1 MNISSHMLAAL
12 VNPAL
17 FWGGAAAMGAPII
30 IHLLARRRFQRI
42 RWAAM
47 QFLMDADKQNRKRV
61 RMEELILLALRCL
74 AIFLIGLM
82 ISRPFFQPSGVA
94 ALLGGSQRTERI
106 FLLDDSFSMGYQAND
121 RTLFDDM
128 KTSIRNLLQR
138 LRDHAPHDTVALI
151 HTTEPDK
158 PIVAGAILDDRQY
171 ELLLA
176 RIEALQP
183 TQRSHSVERCMSS
196 VRKLLDGDDGI
207 LSCVLYVIS
216 DFQEVD
222 WLTAHGPASE
232 GSNASASLAGELTD
246 WANDDRDV
254 RVVLVDVGDES
265 PQNVAITELQSMQR
279 QVVTGVAADLEATVR
294 NFGTLDADALELQIA
309 SDTSGANSV
318 PTDSIAAGGKVA
330 APISTVIQRAGDASI
345 TVSADPDRLPID
357 DARYLALEATDGVRV
372 LVVNGEPST
381 DSYLDEV
388 HLLTTALRPEGDVF
402 SGNQIDVIDESA
414 LDSASLDDYH
424 LVILCNLYR
433 VSEPFAD
440 DLHRFV
446 FAGGGL
452 AIFLGDQV
460 SDPLAYNASLYRDG
474 KGLLPASLQSIVRAK
489 ESGVHL
495 AQSDFMHPVVRVFSG
510 QVNPFL
516 DRVKFQQYYS
526 TEPAVFD
533 PDEENDEADARAS
546 TTIIARYDDDEATPA
561 IMERTFG
568 RGRVLLFTSSCDLEW
583 NDWARDASY
592 VIGMLEVTQHLARAG
607 DANRSTT
614 VGKPL
619 TFALN
624 PSDYEPH
631 ATLRLPGYPQQEDE
645 EVVASTDGRSG
656 MAINWP
662 HTDQSGIYSFQL
674 NRRDGRSVIRRFAV
688 NVDARESDLTPATE
702 QDLRQS
708 LDGLQVEYIDGVAMA
723 SDETDSGRKELWPM
737 LLVAAMGLLM
747 VEQMLAWRFGR
758 G

>member
-1 MNISSHMLAAL
+1 MNMSPYILAAL

-17 FWGGAAAMGAPII
+17 FWGGAAAMSAPII

-74 AIFLIGLM
+74 AIFLIGLLV
-82 ISRPFFQPSGVA
+82 SRPFVQPSGVA

-106 FLLDDSFSMGYQAND
+106 FLLDDSLSMGYQAND
-121 RTLFDDM
+121 RALIDDM
-128 KTSIRNLLQR
+128 KSSIRNLLQR
-138 LRDHAPHDTVALI
+138 LREHAPHDTVTLI
-151 HTTEPDK
+151 RTTDPEN
-158 PIVAGAILDDRQY
+158 PIVVGAILDDRQY

-176 RIEALQP
+176 RIEAMQP
-183 TQRSHSVERCMSS
+183 TQRSQSVERCMTN
-196 VRKLLDGDDGI
+196 VRKLLDGDDGV

-216 DFQEVD
+216 DFQEID
-222 WLTAHGPASE
+222 WLTAHTPSGEGNPA
-232 GSNASASLAGELTD
+232 NAMLAGELSD

-254 RVVLVDVGDES
+254 RVVLVDVGDDS
-265 PQNVAITELQSMQR
+265 PQNVAITELQSKQR
-279 QVVTGVAADLEATVR
+279 QVVTGVSAELEVTVR
-294 NFGTLDADALELQIA
+294 NFGTRDADALELQIA
-309 SDTSGANSV
+309 SDTSGASSV
-318 PTDSIAAGGKVA
+318 PTDPISAGGRVTV
-330 APISTVIQRAGDASI
+330 PISTVIQRAGDASI
-345 TVSADPDRLPID
+345 TVSANPDRLAID
-357 DARYLALEATDGVRV
+357 DTRYLAVEATDGVRV

-402 SGNQIDVIDESA
+402 SGNQVDVIDESS
-414 LDSASLDDYH
+414 LDGASLDDYH

-433 VSEPFAD
+433 VSEPIAD

-460 SDPLAYNASLYRDG
+460 SDALAYNASLYRDG

-495 AQSDFMHPVVRVFSG
+495 AQSDFLHPVVRVFSG

-516 DRVKFQQYYS
+516 DRVSFQQYFA
-526 TEPAVFD
+526 TEPATFE
-533 PDEENDEADARAS
+533 PDEQNADASARAP
-546 TTIIARYDDDEATPA
+546 TTVIARFDDDESTPA
-561 IMERTFG
+561 IMERSYG
-568 RGRVLLFTSSCDLEW
+568 RGRVLMFTSSCDLEW

-607 DANRSTT
+607 DANRSTI

-624 PSDYEPH
+624 PSDYEPQ

-645 EVVASTDGRSG
+645 EVVASTDGSSG
-656 MAINWP
+656 MQINWP
-662 HTDQSGIYSFQL
+662 HTDQSGIYSFEL
-674 NRRDGRSVIRRFAV
+674 RRRDGRSVIRRFAV
-688 NVDARESDLTPATE
+688 NVDEQESDLSPATE
-702 QDLRQS
+702 EDLRRS
-708 LDGLQVEYIDGVAMA
+708 LDGLKVEYIQGIAMA
-723 SDETDSGRKELWPM
+723 SDEADGGRKELWPM
-737 LLVAAMGLLM
+737 LLIAAMGLLM
-747 VEQMLAWRFGR
+747 IEQVMAWRFGR

>member
-1 MNISSHMLAAL
+1 MNATPLILAAL
-12 VNPAL
+12 VHPAL
-17 FWGGAAAMGAPII
+17 FWGGAAAMSAPII

-47 QFLMDADKQNRKRV
+47 SFLMDAEKQNRKRV

-74 AIFLIGLM
+74 AILLIGLL
-82 ISRPFFQPSGVA
+82 ISRPFIQPSGMA

-121 RTLFDDM
+121 RALIEDM
-128 KTSIRNLLQR
+128 KSSVRNLLQR
-138 LRDHAPHDTVALI
+138 LRDLAPHDTVTLI
-151 HTTEPDK
+151 RTTEPEK
-158 PIVAGAILDDRQY
+158 PIVEGAILDDRQY

-176 RIEALQP
+176 RIEAMQP
-183 TQRSHSVERCMSS
+183 TQQSQSVERCMTS
-196 VRKLLDGDDGI
+196 VRKLLDGDDGV

-222 WLTAHGPASE
+222 WLTAHAATGE
-232 GSNASASLAGELTD
+232 GSAASASLAGELGG
-246 WANDDRDV
+246 WVNDDRDI
-254 RVVLVDVGDES
+254 RVVLVDVGDDS

-279 QVVTGVAADLEATVR
+279 QVVTGVAAQLEATFN
-294 NFGTLDADALELQIA
+294 NFGTHDADALELQIA
-309 SDTSGANSV
+309 SDASGVGSV
-318 PTDSIAAGGKVA
+318 PTEPVPAGRKVA

-345 TVSADPDRLPID
+345 TVAANPDRLAID
-357 DARYLALEATDGVRV
+357 DTRYLALEATDGVRV

-402 SGNQIDVIDESA
+402 SGNQVDVIDESA
-414 LDSASLDDYH
+414 LDGASLDDYH

-433 VSEPFAD
+433 VSEPIAD

-460 SDPLAYNASLYRDG
+460 SDPLAYNASLYREG

-495 AQSDFMHPVVRVFSG
+495 APSDFLHPVVRVFSG

-516 DRVKFQQYYS
+516 DRVNFLQYFAS
-526 TEPAVFD
+526 EPATFAR
-533 PDEENDEADARAS
+533 DEQAADSAARAP
-546 TTIIARYDDDEATPA
+546 TTVVARYDDDESTPA

-592 VIGMLEVTQHLARAG
+592 VIGMLEVSQHLARAG
-607 DANRSTT
+607 DVNRSTT
-614 VGKPL
+614 VGEPL

-624 PSDYEPH
+624 PSDYEPQ
-631 ATLRLPGYPQQEDE
+631 AALRLPGYPQQEDE
-645 EVVASTDGRSG
+645 DVVASTDGSKG
-656 MAINWP
+656 MQINWP
-662 HTDQSGIYSFQL
+662 HTAQAGIYSFHLQ
-674 NRRDGRSVIRRFAV
+674 RRDGRSVVRRFAV
-688 NVDARESDLTPATE
+688 NVDSRESDLSPANE
-702 QDLRQS
+702 QDLRRS
-708 LDGLQVEYIDGVAMA
+708 LDGLKVEYIEGIAMEMEGTDG
-723 SDETDSGRKELWPM
+723 GRKELWPM

-747 VEQMLAWRFGR
+747 IEQVMAWRFGR
-758 G
+758 S

>member
-1 MNISSHMLAAL
+1 MNTSTLILAAL

-30 IHLLARRRFQRI
+30 IHILAKRRFRRI

-47 QFLMDADKQNRKRV
+47 SFLMDADKQNRKRV
-61 RMEELILLALRCL
+61 RIEELILLALRCL
-74 AIFLIGLM
+74 AVLLIGLLV
-82 ISRPFFQPSGVA
+82 SRPFIQPSGVS
-94 ALLGGSQRTERI
+94 ALLGGTQRTERI
-106 FLLDDSFSMGYQAND
+106 FLLDDSFSMGYQSND
-121 RTLFDDM
+121 RTLIEDM
-128 KTSIRNLLQR
+128 KSSVRNLLQR
-138 LRDHAPHDTVALI
+138 LRDHAPHDTITLLR
-151 HTTEPDK
+151 TTAPDD
-158 PIVAGAILDDRQY
+158 PIVEGAILDDRQY

-176 RIEALQP
+176 RLEALQP
-183 TQRSHSVERCMSS
+183 TQQSQSVERCMSS
-196 VRKLLDGDDGI
+196 VRKLLDGDDGV

-222 WLTAHGPASE
+222 WLTAAAATGE
-232 GSNASASLAGELTD
+232 GNATSATLAAELTD
-246 WANDDRDV
+246 WKNDERDV
-254 RVVLVDVGDES
+254 RVVLVDVGDDS
-265 PQNVAITELQSMQR
+265 PQNVAITDLQSMQR
-279 QVVTGVAADLEATVR
+279 QVVTGVSAQLEATVQ
-294 NFGTLDADALELQIA
+294 NFGTSDADALELQIS
-309 SDTSGANSV
+309 SDASGAGSV
-318 PTDSIAAGGKVA
+318 PTDPIPAGRKVA
-330 APISTVIQRAGDASI
+330 AAISTVIQRAGDASI
-345 TVSADPDRLPID
+345 TVSANPDRLPID
-357 DARYLALEATDGVRV
+357 DTRYLALEATDGVRV
-372 LVVNGEPST
+372 LIVNGEPST

-402 SGNQIDVIDESA
+402 SGNQVDVIDESA
-414 LDSASLDDYH
+414 LDGASLDDYH

-433 VSEPFAD
+433 VSEPIAD

-460 SDPLAYNASLYRDG
+460 SDPMAYNATLYRDG

-495 AQSDFMHPVVRVFSG
+495 APSDFLHPVVRVFSG

-516 DRVKFQQYYS
+516 DRVNFFQYFA
-526 TEPAVFD
+526 TEPATFE
-533 PDEENDEADARAS
+533 PDEQAAEKSAREP
-546 TTIIARYDDDEATPA
+546 TTVIARYDDDDATPA
-561 IMERTFG
+561 IMERGYG

-614 VGKPL
+614 VGQPL

-624 PSDYEPH
+624 PSDYEPQ

-645 EVVASTDGRSG
+645 DVVASTDGSSG
-656 MAINWP
+656 MEISWL
-662 HTDQSGIYSFQL
+662 HTNQAGIYSFQL
-674 NRRDGRSVIRRFAV
+674 HRRDGRSVVRRFAV
-688 NVDARESDLTPATE
+688 NVDANESDLTPATE
-702 QDLRQS
+702 EDLRRS
-708 LDGLQVEYIDGVAMA
+708 LDGLKVEYIEGVAMKT
-723 SDETDSGRKELWPM
+723 DDTDSGRKELWPM

-747 VEQMLAWRFGR
+747 IEQAMAWRFGR